1 MKLIKYVLLSLIP
14 ALSININYAQ
24 NKSPKTLLWEVSGN
38 GVTAPSYLYGTFHLL
53 CPADLTISPVIE
65 EKLKSSKKLF
75 LEMDMDDPTVMQKV
89 QLGFL
94 LKDSSWKALLTENEY
109 NSLADS
115 FKHLTN
121 MPIDMFLKVK
131 PFALLS
137 FVMVGMME
145 CQPASWDLTLAQKAK
160 ENNIEVK
167 GLETPERE
175 LEAIN
180 TMSLQEQT
188 DMFKEMLNNP
198 DSTKK
203 SLQQMIKIY
212 KDKDLDALR
221 NEMTSDKRFGDIE
234 TELLIKRNNEW
245 VPEIQ
250 QQIKTEPTF
259 FAFGAGH
266 LAGENGIIALLKKK
280 GYRVEAVEYK

>member
-1 MKLIKYVLLSLIP
+1 MKQTKCFILGLVLT
-14 ALSININYAQ
+14 LSININYAQ
-24 NKSPKTLLWEVSGN
+24 NKSPKTLLWEISGN
-38 GVTAPSYLYGTFHLL
+38 GITAPSYLYGTFHLV
-53 CPADLTISPVIE
+53 CPADLIISPVID

-89 QLGFL
+89 QMGFL
-94 LKDSSWKALLTENEY
+94 LKDSSWKALLKENEY

-137 FVMVGMME
+137 FVMMGMME
-145 CQPASWDLTLAQKAK
+145 CQPTSWDLTLAQKAK

-188 DMFKEMLNNP
+188 DMLKEMLSNP

-221 NEMTSDKRFGDIE
+221 DEMTSDKRFGDIE
-234 TELLIKRNNEW
+234 TELLVKRNNEW
-245 VPEIQ
+245 VPEIE

-266 LAGENGIIALLKKK
+266 LAGENGIITLLKNK
-280 GYRVEAVEYK
+280 GYTVKAIEYK